1 MILNTLLSIQLFNY
15 QIFIKN
21 ILKII
26 SFFTLYKV
34 I

>member
-1 MILNTLLSIQLFNY
+1 MIFNKLLSIQLSNY
-15 QIFIKN
+15 HIFIKN
-21 ILKII
+21 ILQII

>member
-1 MILNTLLSIQLFNY
+1 MILNTLLSIQLYNY

>member
-1 MILNTLLSIQLFNY
+1 MILNVLFLIQLFYY

-21 ILKII
+21 ILQII

>member
-1 MILNTLLSIQLFNY
+1 MVLNTLISIQLFNY